1 MKGALIFRINLE
13 NKADSFAKVSNFIS
27 KLNAKEIMSSSDV
40 RGVLSLSYSNNK
52 SDFAS
57 VARYAFRKQDSFK
70 EINKPER
77 LGIVEDYDVYYCIW
91 IKEDAVRDVVDFQYD
106 YLIKKFFSNKKI
118 FSILIG
124 SDDMYFKAS
133 HYLYSMSSEDDAWYN
148 SVFYWKQDD
157 SLIRLQRK
165 NIIRFNDFMPFQY
178 FSKEKNSI
186 RRNMKE
192 VVEKRD
198 FLKAIHDKKYELD
211 MISPILRGSIGI
223 LRKLFK
229 ALDQE
234 TVEKISDYLL
244 GGDVFTFLLFCY
256 ACLYNNILKEI

>member
-165 NIIRFNDFMPFQY
+165 ILSVLMILCHFSIFQKKKIRF
-178 FSKEKNSI
+178 
-186 RRNMKE
+186 
-192 VVEKRD
+192 VE
-198 FLKAIHDKKYELD
+198 I
-211 MISPILRGSIGI
+211 
-223 LRKLFK
+223 
-229 ALDQE
+229 
-234 TVEKISDYLL
+234 
-244 GGDVFTFLLFCY
+244 
-256 ACLYNNILKEI
+256 

>member
-1 MKGALIFRINLE
+1 
-13 NKADSFAKVSNFIS
+13 
-27 KLNAKEIMSSSDV
+27 
-40 RGVLSLSYSNNK
+40 
-52 SDFAS
+52 
-57 VARYAFRKQDSFK
+57 
-70 EINKPER
+70 
-77 LGIVEDYDVYYCIW
+77 
-91 IKEDAVRDVVDFQYD
+91 
-106 YLIKKFFSNKKI
+106 
-118 FSILIG
+118 
-124 SDDMYFKAS
+124 
-133 HYLYSMSSEDDAWYN
+133 
-148 SVFYWKQDD
+148 
-157 SLIRLQRK
+157 
-165 NIIRFNDFMPFQY
+165 MPFQY

-244 GGDVFTFLLFCY
+244 GETFLLFY
-256 ACLYNNILKEI
+256 SFVMHV